1 MFITNYPIQIT
12 IWGDKMSVE
21 KDKCCKPFLPK
32 QLPVLK
38 GLTSETIQETIKG
51 LQRAIRE
58 NYVFPEKAE
67 DLCKSLEDRYAK
79 GDYDKITDPAT
90 LCEQLTQHLRDVVN
104 DKHLQVL
111 VPEIVPKIR
120 LHTKKKIQEGEIA
133 EPDLAK
139 VEILPGNIGYIS
151 ITIFNSLPNSLDR
164 IKGAMQLVKDSNALI
179 IDLRKCRGGS
189 ADSINF
195 LLSYFFSSKAPL
207 TLLETYFRP
216 QNLTFKCQ
224 TTRTPF
230 SYTKLVYV
238 LTSGFTFSGGEH
250 FAFALKI
257 HKRATIVGANTGGG
271 AHPVAFVGLDT
282 GILFKVPIGRTYD
295 SETNKD
301 WEGTGVAPDINCS
314 EDNALTEA
322 KKDIYTKLIAKASD
336 EERKQ
341 ELHELKS
348 ALN

>member
-1 MFITNYPIQIT
+1 
-12 IWGDKMSVE
+12 MSKPE
-21 KDKCCKPFLPK
+21 KPKIKRRCMPVLPN
-32 QLPVLK
+32 QLPALNE
-38 GLTSETIQETIKG
+38 LTSETIQKTIKG

-67 DLCKSLEDRYAK
+67 DLCKSLQDHYTK

-90 LCEQLTQHLRDVVN
+90 LCEQFTQHLRDVVN

-111 VPEIVPKIR
+111 LPENVPNIR
-120 LHTKKKIQEGEIA
+120 LQAKKKTQEGDMA
-133 EPDLAK
+133 ESDLIKAK
-139 VEILPGNIGYIS
+139 TLPSNIGYIS
-151 ITIFNSLPNSLDR
+151 ITMFNPLPSSLDG
-164 IKGAMQLVKDSNALI
+164 IKAAMQLVEDSNALI

-195 LLSYFFSSKAPL
+195 LLSYFFNSKAPL

-216 QNLTFKCQ
+216 QNRTFKCQ

-230 SYTKLVYV
+230 NYTKQVYV

-250 FAFALKI
+250 FVFALKI
-257 HKRATIVGANTGGG
+257 HKRATIVGTNTGGG
-271 AHPVAFVGLDT
+271 AHPVAFVGLET
-282 GILFKVPIGRTYD
+282 GVLFKVPIGRTYD
-295 SETNKD
+295 PETNKD

-322 KKDIYTKLIAKASD
+322 TKDIHTKLIA
-336 EERKQ
+336 
-341 ELHELKS
+341 
-348 ALN
+348 